1 MSVRRLA
8 PLLWTSAALALAVGM
23 GGLRDPG
30 RVATFTIIF
39 WGMVLFI
46 EGDARF
52 SRGGLWTAL
61 AAWSLFSALM
71 NPSAGPAALAVSA
84 RYWLAAAFFACAFSA
99 RGFARSAGVVV
110 ALAGAAGAAAVYYQA
125 LAGLP
130 LSGMIPPN
138 PNYTAALA
146 GAGAS
151 LLVIAGAAG
160 KGRARWGLWFGAAV
174 MAGAVALLNSRG
186 AALAGWVSL
195 TWAFFSSGRRRA
207 GWAALLSPLLLAALL
222 PQDALH
228 SFLKTADPNSYR
240 RLDIW
245 RTAAAAF
252 AERPLS
258 GWGPGS
264 FRYAFEA
271 LKFPAFNGVSFFGH
285 STVHAHSEPLQL
297 LAETGLPGAALYLSA
312 FWVYFRRSARS
323 VLAVPA
329 LFLFVHSCVDGIFY
343 AWGLQ
348 LLMMACLAG
357 AAGALA
363 PVVDTR
369 PVLFPASAELLR
381 DRVVRMLPAMAA
393 AALAA
398 FSWQWMYRHGR
409 DAACSMS
416 GDRDAGSRLEC
427 AARAIRFSPYREA
440 LHLARAEQ
448 LAAWTGS
455 SAAGAAAAEAGLE
468 LLPRSAM
475 LNYRAAGFYSAA
487 GAGAKAEEKL
497 RRALYLE
504 PNFVRARLALAAEL
518 DSSGRR
524 AAAAAERSAA
534 AEAAALAPYARSPY
548 DMAMV
553 QAPPAP

>member
-1 MSVRRLA
+1 MSLRRLS

-30 RVATFTIIF
+30 RAATFTIIF
-39 WGMVLFI
+39 WGMVFFV
-46 EGDARF
+46 EGGVRF

-61 AAWSLFSALM
+61 AAWTLLSALM

-84 RYWLAAAFFACAFSA
+84 RFWLAAAFFACAASA
-99 RGFARSAGVVV
+99 HGFARSAGVVT

-151 LLVIAGAAG
+151 LLMVAGAAG
-160 KGRARWGLWFGAAV
+160 KGRSRWLLWGGALL

-186 AALAGWVSL
+186 AALAGWAAL

-207 GWAALLSPLLLAALL
+207 GYAVLLAPLLLAVLL
-222 PQDALH
+222 PQEVIY
-228 SFLKTADPNSYR
+228 SFLKAGDANAYR

-245 RTAAAAF
+245 STAAAAF

-312 FWVYFRRSARS
+312 FWVSFRRSARS

-348 LLMMACLAG
+348 LLMLACLAG
-357 AAGALA
+357 AEGALR
-363 PVVDTR
+363 PVEEDR
-369 PVLFPASAELLR
+369 PVLFPTSPELLR
-381 DRVVRMLPAMAA
+381 ARFVYVLPALAA

-398 FSWQWMYRHGR
+398 FSWQWMHRQGR
-409 DAACSMS
+409 DVACAMS
-416 GDRDAGSRLEC
+416 GKWDAESRLEC
-427 AARAIRFSPYREA
+427 AGRAIRFSPYREA
-440 LHLARAEQ
+440 LHLVRAEQ
-448 LAAWTGS
+448 LAAWSG
-455 SAAGAAAAEAGLE
+455 SAAAGPAAAEAGLE
-468 LLPRSAM
+468 RLPLSAM
-475 LNYRAAGFYSAA
+475 LNYRAAGFYAAA
-487 GAGAKAEEKL
+487 GAGVKAEEKL

-504 PNFVRARLALAAEL
+504 PNFARARLALAEVL
-518 DSSGRR
+518 GSSGRR
-524 AAAAAERSAA
+524 AAAAAEISAA
-534 AEAAALAPYARSPY
+534 RAAAALAPYSRSPY
-548 DMAMV
+548 DRAMT
-553 QAPPAP
+553 QAPPGP

>member
-1 MSVRRLA
+1 MSLRRLFS
-8 PLLWTSAALALAVGM
+8 LLWISLALGLAIGM

-30 RVATFTIIF
+30 KAATFTIIF
-39 WGMVLFI
+39 WGMVFFV
-46 EGDARF
+46 EGGVRF

-61 AAWSLFSALM
+61 AAWSLASALM

-84 RYWLAAAFFACAFSA
+84 RFWLAAAFFACAVSA
-99 RGFARSAGVVV
+99 HGFARVAGMMA
-110 ALAGAAGAAAVYYQA
+110 ALAGAVGAAAVYYQA
-125 LAGLP
+125 FAGLP
-130 LSGMIPPN
+130 LAGMIPPN

-151 LLVIAGAAG
+151 LLVVSGAAG
-160 KGRARWGLWFGAAV
+160 KGRSRWLLWGGALF

-186 AALAGWVSL
+186 AFLAGWAAL

-207 GWAALLSPLLLAALL
+207 GYAVLLSPLLLAALL
-222 PQDALH
+222 PQESLYSLLKIGDAN
-228 SFLKTADPNSYR
+228 AYR

-245 RTAAAAF
+245 WTAVAAF

-264 FRYAFEA
+264 FGYAFEA

-297 LAETGLPGAALYLSA
+297 LAETGLPGTALYLSA
-312 FWVYFRRSARS
+312 FWVCFRRSARN

-329 LFLFVHSCVDGIFY
+329 LFLFVHSCVDGVFY

-348 LLMMACLAG
+348 LLMLACLAG
-357 AAGALA
+357 AMGALSPA
-363 PVVDTR
+363 EETP
-369 PVLFPASAELLR
+369 PPLFPKSPEQLR
-381 DRVVRMLPAMAA
+381 ARISRVLPAFAA

-398 FSWQWMYRHGR
+398 LSWQWMSRHGR

-416 GDRDAGSRLEC
+416 AKWDASSRVEC
-427 AARAIRFSPYREA
+427 ATRAIRFSPYREA
-440 LHLARAEQ
+440 LHLVRAEQ
-448 LAAWTGS
+448 LTAWSGS
-455 SAAGAAAAEAGLE
+455 YAAGAAAAEAGLE
-468 LLPRSAM
+468 LLPSSAM
-475 LNYRAAGFYSAA
+475 LNFRAAGFYAAA
-487 GAGAKAEEKL
+487 GAGARAEEKL

-504 PNFVRARLALAAEL
+504 PNFARARLSLAEVLEA
-518 DSSGRR
+518 SGRR

-534 AEAAALAPYARSPY
+534 RAAAALAPSSRSSY
-548 DMAMV
+548 DRAIT
-553 QAPPAP
+553 QAPPGP